1 MQHLKQSITRK
12 TNPQVRPEHTTSVQ
26 NRQKAWNTLHNH
38 QEPYTNCNNNPTA
51 GNTIFKRPELFRTG
65 YSYQTATK

>member
-38 QEPYTNCNNNPTA
+38 QEPYTNCNNNAKVATPILTWQESSGNGHNQLA
-51 GNTIFKRPELFRTG
+51 GSK
-65 YSYQTATK
+65 